1 MDCHEAKNYISLYID
16 GEISDNKAE
25 ELLQHT
31 RECIACRQLL
41 LDMEHLSL
49 LLRTAGQP
57 IMAAPEG
64 LKDSIMEELGHKKT
78 SRLEP
83 MMKLIKDGWKRLSNR
98 IKQQ

>member
-16 GEISDNKAE
+16 EEISDNKAE

-31 RECIACRQLL
+31 RECAACRQLL

-64 LKDSIMEELGHKKT
+64 LKDSIMEELGHKKDFPAGAYDEAYKG
-78 SRLEP
+78 RLEA
-83 MMKLIKDGWKRLSNR
+83 IE
-98 IKQQ
+98 QQDKG